1 MNDFTFLN
9 PTKIIFGRD
18 ASDKLAE
25 EMENRGH
32 TILLVYGGGSIKKTG
47 LYDRVMRQ
55 LSGKTVIE
63 LSGVEPNPRLSSVH
77 EGIRLCREHNV
88 DFILAVG
95 GGSAI
100 DCAKAIAVGTPYP
113 GEVWD
118 FFKRTAY
125 PETAL
130 PVGTILTL
138 SATGTEM
145 NGNAVITN
153 TETTE
158 KIGFSGILLQY
169 PAFSIL
175 DPVNTFTVP
184 PIQTAYG
191 TVDMLSHVMENY
203 FSYPDDTPV
212 QDGLAETIMKVMFEK
227 VFIALKD
234 PTDYDARANLM
245 WCGTMALNGIIPVG
259 KEGDWGCHAIEHVLS
274 AHYDIAHGAGLAI
287 VHPPYMKYLCQFN
300 PKKYARYA
308 VNVLGIDPAG
318 RSDYEVGLE
327 GIARTKAL
335 FKQMGAPV
343 SLAEVGIGPEKL
355 ELMAEQMVAMR
366 PLGNYSRI
374 GKEELLQIL
383 KEAL

>member
-1 MNDFTFLN
+1 MNNFTFLN
-9 PTKIIFGRD
+9 PTKILFGRD
-18 ASDKLAE
+18 ATDLLGE
-25 EMENRGH
+25 EMKDRGQ

-47 LYDRVMRQ
+47 LYDRVLRQ
-55 LSGKTVIE
+55 LRGKTVIE

-77 EGIRLCREHNV
+77 EGIRLCREHKV

-100 DCAKAIAVGTPYP
+100 DCAKAIAVGTPYH

-118 FFKRTAY
+118 FFKRIAY
-125 PETAL
+125 PDSAL

-203 FSYPDDTPV
+203 FSYPDDTPI

-227 VFIALKD
+227 VFVALKD

-287 VHPPYMKYLCQFN
+287 IHPPYMKYLCQFN
-300 PKKYARYA
+300 PKKYARFA

-318 RSDYEVGLE
+318 RPDYEVGLE
-327 GIARTKAL
+327 GIARTKTL
-335 FKQMGAPV
+335 FKQMGAPI